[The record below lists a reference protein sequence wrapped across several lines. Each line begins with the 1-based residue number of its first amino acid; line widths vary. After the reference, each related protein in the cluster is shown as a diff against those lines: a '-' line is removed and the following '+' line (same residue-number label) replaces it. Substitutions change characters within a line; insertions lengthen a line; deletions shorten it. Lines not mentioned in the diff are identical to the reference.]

1 MTLGLGRSRWARA
14 LALTLGAVAVAAG
27 CSAQASVSA
36 AHGPAPAASPGPV
49 HTSARTSAP
58 TRAFTPPVT
67 PPAVRASAGP
77 DTPSATE
84 LTVCS
89 AQLAQQISALLG
101 EQPSRTQAGSWSARV
116 YSCQY
121 SYRDGG
127 FTLAVRESPGQA
139 ATDAVFA
146 AQRRAAGP
154 TSAQAGL
161 GQQAF
166 TEPDGTVV
174 LRDGFDVLTVGAG
187 TLPAAPGYPP
197 RPRAAAL
204 HMIAETVLS
213 AWQQSQA

>member
-1 MTLGLGRSRWARA
+1 MTLGLGRSRWARG
-14 LALTLGAVAVAAG
+14 LALTLGAVAVSAG
-27 CSAQASVSA
+27 CSDQASVSA
-36 AHGPAPAASPGPV
+36 AHGPAPAASPGPA
-49 HTSARTSAP
+49 TSAHTSAP
-58 TRAFTPPVT
+58 TPAFTPPVT

-101 EQPSRTQAGSWSARV
+101 EQPSRTQAGSWSAHV
-116 YSCQY
+116 YSCRY

-154 TSAQAGL
+154 TSAQTGL

-187 TLPAAPGYPP
+187 TLSAAPGYPP

-213 AWQQSQA
+213 AWQQSRA